1 MKNVL
6 AASMLLALSMGMSSC
21 TGLVDAVL
29 GTSDNP
35 TTQPTTQ
42 PTTSSAVV
50 TADQTTITVSSLEDM
65 ANAVSSEQNEEFIKA
80 IEAKAKAGEE
90 YILLPVRPV
99 H

>member
-29 GTSDNP
+29 GTSDKP

-50 TADQTTITVSSLEDM
+50 TAD
-65 ANAVSSEQNEEFIKA
+65 
-80 IEAKAKAGEE
+80 
-90 YILLPVRPV
+90 
-99 H
+99 

>member
-90 YILLPVRPV
+90 YIRPASCYQ
-99 H
+99 